1 MSLALKVLM
10 EVIETEVLQEKIT
23 QVLEKDYEEAL
34 AFIWKIFLSICQQ
47 NMILDTQRQQK
58 GAEVPISA
66 MPSDWGHIT
75 ETTLPNQLL
84 MIFCLSQLASVNCR
98 VIKADSVKWVPLR
111 EVEASRLSQL
121 LELAER
127 NKELGSE
134 NIKKMAT
141 QVHSRIKVTLER
153 LDMCEGIIADQRMD

>member
-98 VIKADSVKWVPLR
+98 VIKADSVKWAP
-111 EVEASRLSQL
+111 
-121 LELAER
+121 
-127 NKELGSE
+127 
-134 NIKKMAT
+134 
-141 QVHSRIKVTLER
+141 
-153 LDMCEGIIADQRMD
+153 